1 MGSRVPVRRA
11 YAGLIGHPEDLSSY
25 WAPTLYV
32 AGVPVRPLGVAIY
45 YRRLTTA
52 AVQPFPRGL
61 EMVAGNSHAV
71 TAQSPSVTEWYCGVL
86 KSAFY
91 GPMRRATASAFRGLP
106 RCAAPTNL
114 ELQVNFPNCADGKPT
129 STDHRSHMAYSS
141 GGRCPAS
148 HPIPVPAVSLIL
160 RYPAETSA
168 NVFLSSGG
176 AYSGHADFMDGW
188 KAGPFRRLVQSCLNH
203 YSGCGPQATG
213 ALDTPLVAF
222 IGRKMSC
229 IRVVKVRGAREY
241 IGTSWETPP
250 GTQPTRGFDHDVL
263 DKETAPEAHGSAALA
278 ARGRGRHPGG
288 HRGRTA
294 VQLGT
299 DDLGPGA

>member
-1 MGSRVPVRRA
+1 MSVAVAAAAVASSGLAAPSPLASRITPSGAFFLISCHFSHAAPDDPIVYPRLPRHSHDHTFIGNVSTTA
-11 YAGLIGHPEDLSSY
+11 FSTPASLAGHRTTCSDPEDLSSY

-32 AGVPVRPLGVAIY
+32 AGVPVRPLGVTIY

-91 GPMRRATASAFRGLP
+91 GPMRRTTASAFRGLP

-213 ALDTPLVAF
+213 ALDTP
-222 IGRKMSC
+222 
-229 IRVVKVRGAREY
+229 
-241 IGTSWETPP
+241 
-250 GTQPTRGFDHDVL
+250 
-263 DKETAPEAHGSAALA
+263 
-278 ARGRGRHPGG
+278 
-288 HRGRTA
+288 
-294 VQLGT
+294 
-299 DDLGPGA
+299 